1 MNERKD
7 EKMTEKRM
15 SDRVMKAVGI
25 LLCVVLIPILIINVT
40 LIVKSFTSPEKV
52 PDFMG
57 YKPFIVLSGS
67 MEPAFASG
75 DLVLVREVAADSLK
89 EGDIIAFREGNAV
102 VTHRIITITAEDGTR
117 RYVTKGDNNNVEDSI
132 AVTDD
137 MIEGAY
143 LLKIA
148 GLGNAAMFMQTPL
161 GMVIFIALPLILFI
175 LYDIFRRRH
184 YERREKTRTR
194 ELEEELAR
202 MRKNM
207 AEREEK

>member
-1 MNERKD
+1 MNEIKD

-15 SDRVMKAVGI
+15 RDRVMKAIGI
-25 LLCVVLIPILIINVT
+25 LLCVVLIPILIINLT

-67 MEPAFASG
+67 MEPVFASG
-75 DLVLVREVAADSLK
+75 DLVLVKEVPADSLN

-102 VTHRIITITAEDGTR
+102 VTHRIMTITAEDGAR
-117 RYVTKGDNNNVEDSI
+117 HFVTKGDNNNVEDRI

-137 MIEGAY
+137 KIEGKY
-143 LLKIA
+143 LLNVD
-148 GLGNAAMFMQTPL
+148 GLGNAGMFMQTPL

-175 LYDIFRRRH
+175 LYDIFRRRY
-184 YERREKTRTR
+184 YERREKERTR
-194 ELEEELAR
+194 EMEEELAR
-202 MRKNM
+202 MRQKI
-207 AEREEK
+207 AEREE